1 MLGAGVEA
9 VIAKSFAFICEK
21 IVQVDALV
29 LVLIDSVDER
39 NQLNMG
45 LYNTVISDED
55 FYTHAQEG
63 VKITIDRKNKTIK
76 LDGYDK
82 IFSFTHTQIED
93 TLLEAGGI
101 VPFYGLHGRHVFS
114 EIISAPSVGRSS
126 SSLFAT
132 SENPFMI
139 EEKSGLEW

>member
-1 MLGAGVEA
+1 M
-9 VIAKSFAFICEK
+9 F
-21 IVQVDALV
+21 
-29 LVLIDSVDER
+29 VLIHLPDER

-45 LYNTVISDED
+45 LYNTVVLDED

-63 VKITIDRKNKTIK
+63 VKITIDRRGKTIK

-82 IFSFTHTQIED
+82 LFSFTHTQIED

-101 VPFYGLHGRHVFS
+101 VPLYGLHGRHVFS
-114 EIISAPSVGRSS
+114 EIILSPSVGKSS
-126 SSLFAT
+126 SSSFDS
-132 SENPFMI
+132 SENPFRV